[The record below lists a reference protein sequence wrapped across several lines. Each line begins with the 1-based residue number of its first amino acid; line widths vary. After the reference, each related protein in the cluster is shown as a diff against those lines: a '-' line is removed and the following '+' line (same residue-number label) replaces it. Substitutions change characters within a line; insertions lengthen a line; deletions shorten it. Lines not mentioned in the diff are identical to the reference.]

1 MKRIGRGIIR
11 KAGAMNAVEERYAR
25 YLREQQDA
33 GYVAWWAYER
43 VKLVLAPKTTWL
55 PDFIVM
61 RPDGAIEFHDTKGT
75 TSKRN
80 SKGVSTKRPWVEQ
93 HAQTKIKIAA
103 DVFPFRFFHTYL
115 VAGVWQ
121 YEEYP

>member
-1 MKRIGRGIIR
+1 MKRIGRGIVR
-11 KAGAMNAVEERYAR
+11 KSGAMNATEERYAK

-33 GYVAWWAYER
+33 GYVAWWGYER

-55 PDFIVM
+55 PDFCVM

-75 TSKRN
+75 TSK
-80 SKGVSTKRPWVEQ
+80 KRKDGTRVKAPWVEG
-93 HAQTKIKIAA
+93 HAQIKIKVAA
-103 DVFPFRFFHTYL
+103 DKFPFRFFHAYL

-121 YEEYP
+121 YEEYT